1 MRFLML
7 NWRDPINPL
16 SGGAER
22 VSLAHL
28 AELTRRGHEVVW
40 FANDFPGAKLNDEIN
55 GIRLVRGGGK
65 GTSIL
70 RARSWY
76 RQQARFDLVIDQH
89 HGLPWYAPWW
99 SKTNCVA
106 YIHEVLGPIWGAF
119 YPWPL
124 SSIGR
129 IQEAWTLR
137 RYRNVPFWTPS
148 ASTQKLLEA
157 YGVQTV
163 RVIPNGCD
171 TMPVAALE
179 SKPLSPPYRLIAVSR
194 LAPNKRIEHAVRALK
209 ILRAQQIDAQLTIVG
224 SGESKQ
230 SLISMVGQ
238 LGLGES
244 VTFTGSLS
252 EADKNRQLQQAHC
265 LVHTSIREGWGLNVI
280 EANALGTPAVVY
292 PVGGLVDSTVDG
304 VTGKVVAQE
313 SPESLAKELSM
324 LFGQPEL
331 YQKLRENAWR
341 RSFEFSWKVI
351 CPVAADWLE
360 ALAKRDTK

>member
-1 MRFLML
+1 
-7 NWRDPINPL
+7 
-16 SGGAER
+16 
-22 VSLAHL
+22 
-28 AELTRRGHEVVW
+28 
-40 FANDFPGAKLNDEIN
+40 
-55 GIRLVRGGGK
+55 
-65 GTSIL
+65 
-70 RARSWY
+70 
-76 RQQARFDLVIDQH
+76 
-89 HGLPWYAPWW
+89 
-99 SKTNCVA
+99 
-106 YIHEVLGPIWGAF
+106 
-119 YPWPL
+119 
-124 SSIGR
+124 
-129 IQEAWTLR
+129 
-137 RYRNVPFWTPS
+137 
-148 ASTQKLLEA
+148 
-157 YGVQTV
+157 
-163 RVIPNGCD
+163 
-171 TMPVAALE
+171 MPVAALE